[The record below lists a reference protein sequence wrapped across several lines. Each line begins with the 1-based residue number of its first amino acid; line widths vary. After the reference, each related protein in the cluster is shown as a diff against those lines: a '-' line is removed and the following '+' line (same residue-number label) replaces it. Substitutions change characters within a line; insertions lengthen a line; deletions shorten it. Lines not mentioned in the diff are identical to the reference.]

1 MGSEEETRR
10 EAVMRVL
17 GGEPPNKVAADL
29 GRTDRWVRKWV
40 ARYDPADDGWASD
53 RSRAPATQGRET
65 PEDIVRMVLE
75 IRERLMADP
84 WAQVGA
90 VTIAWEMNK
99 LGVTPPETWTIE
111 RILRRADV
119 PKRRA
124 RNRYAPKGTPYPAGP
139 LLIKPNAV
147 HEIDLVGPRHLEGGV
162 PFYALNAID
171 LGRRRVG
178 IEIIES
184 KQEWDVADGLARLW
198 RRLGTPAR
206 AKFDNG
212 HTIQGRGRQL
222 AVPVWTCLA
231 LGVKVRFIPFGE
243 PWRNPVIEHFNDT
256 FDKRF
261 FRSERFTNLRHL
273 KRRARAFEAFHNS
286 HHRYSILK
294 GATPDD
300 WDNKIDFDPRLLDAD
315 FEPPTSLPR
324 RGSIEFIRLV
334 RSDRLLKV
342 LGSKFD
348 MPQVVV
354 HRYIVA
360 TLHVRAQLL
369 AIETEGHP
377 WRTELSFP
385 LKF

>member
-1 MGSEEETRR
+1 MGNEEETRR

-17 GGEPPNKVAADL
+17 GGESPGKVAADL

-40 ARYDPADDGWASD
+40 ARYDPAEDSWASD
-53 RSRAPATQGRET
+53 RSRAPSTQGRET
-65 PEDIVRMVLE
+65 SEDIVRMVLE

-90 VTIAWEMNK
+90 VTIAWELDK

-111 RILRRADV
+111 RILRRAGV

-184 KQEWDVADGLARLW
+184 KQEWDVAEGLARIW
-198 RRLGTPAR
+198 HRLGTPAR

-212 HTIQGRGRQL
+212 HTLQGRGRQL

-231 LGVKVRFIPFGE
+231 LEGSRCASS
-243 PWRNPVIEHFNDT
+243 
-256 FDKRF
+256 
-261 FRSERFTNLRHL
+261 RSASR
-273 KRRARAFEAFHNS
+273 
-286 HHRYSILK
+286 
-294 GATPDD
+294 GATP
-300 WDNKIDFDPRLLDAD
+300 
-315 FEPPTSLPR
+315 
-324 RGSIEFIRLV
+324 
-334 RSDRLLKV
+334 
-342 LGSKFD
+342 
-348 MPQVVV
+348 
-354 HRYIVA
+354 
-360 TLHVRAQLL
+360 
-369 AIETEGHP
+369 
-377 WRTELSFP
+377 
-385 LKF
+385 